1 VSPDIAKEARV
12 WNGVDSSTEKNRCKE
27 VEEGRK
33 KNRREKD
40 GEEECVLYVA
50 GAATEALSGVSHDD
64 KRRAASM

>member
-1 VSPDIAKEARV
+1 
-12 WNGVDSSTEKNRCKE
+12 VDSSTEKNRCKE

-50 GAATEALSGVSHDD
+50 GAATEAMSGVSHDD